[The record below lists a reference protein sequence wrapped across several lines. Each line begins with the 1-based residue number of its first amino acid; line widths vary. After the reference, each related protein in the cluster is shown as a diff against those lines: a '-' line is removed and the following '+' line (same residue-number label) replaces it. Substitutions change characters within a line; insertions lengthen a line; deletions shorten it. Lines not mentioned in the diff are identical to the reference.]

1 MRHVALLLCLYST
14 LACSKPPTVDFGPD
28 KQSKVTEL
36 EAAAITKAWYEG
48 VRAFEQVVDLDGYCM
63 MRGVFSKYSRNGDTS
78 VCLAHYKGCLEK
90 GEIRLPKETYED
102 WQIALS
108 ESCEVTVGQLET
120 CTNDAL
126 KQLDKALSS
135 ISCNTPSHM
144 LDHKLQVPESCRLME
159 QSCIVPTLSYYIRNA
174 GRED

>member
-1 MRHVALLLCLYST
+1 MRISALLVT
-14 LACSKPPTVDFGPD
+14 LSLAMACSKPPTVDFGPD

-36 EAAAITKAWYEG
+36 EASAITSAWFHG

-63 MRGVFSKYSRNGDTS
+63 MRGVFRKYSRDGDTNA
-78 VCLAHYKGCLEK
+78 CQALYKGCLETGK
-90 GEIRLPKETYED
+90 VDLPKETYED

-108 ESCEVTVGQLET
+108 ESCQATVGQLET

-135 ISCNTPSHM
+135 ISCNTPPQM
-144 LDHKLQVPESCRLME
+144 LDHKLQVPESCRLLE
-159 QSCIVPTLSYYIRNA
+159 QSCIIPTLSYYIRNA
-174 GRED
+174 GRE

>member
-1 MRHVALLLCLYST
+1 MRTSALLVTLTLA

-28 KQSKVTEL
+28 KQSLVTEL
-36 EAAAITKAWYEG
+36 EASSVTKAWYQG

-63 MRGVFSKYSRNGDTS
+63 MRGVFRKYSRNGDTNA
-78 VCLAHYKGCLEK
+78 CQGLYKGCLDAGK
-90 GEIRLPKETYED
+90 VDLPKETYED

-108 ESCEVTVGQLET
+108 ESCEATVGQLET

-135 ISCNTPSHM
+135 ISCNTPPQM
-144 LDHKLQVPESCRLME
+144 LDHKLQVPESCHLLER
-159 QSCIVPTLSYYIRNA
+159 SCIIPTLSHYIRNA
-174 GRED
+174 GRDE

>member
-1 MRHVALLLCLYST
+1 MHHTTLLLCLIAT

-28 KQSKVTEL
+28 KQSKLTEL
-36 EAAAITKAWYEG
+36 DAATITKAWYEG

-63 MRGVFSKYSRNGDTS
+63 MRGVFRKYSREGDTNA
-78 VCLAHYKGCLEK
+78 CQALYKGCLH
-90 GEIRLPKETYED
+90 GGQVDLPKETYED

-108 ESCEVTVGQLET
+108 ESCEATVGQLET

-135 ISCNTPSHM
+135 ISCNTPPQM
-144 LDHKLQVPESCRLME
+144 LDHKLQVPESCRLLE
-159 QSCIVPTLSYYIRNA
+159 QSCIIPTLSYYIRNA
-174 GRED
+174 GRE